1 MNAGAIHCIP
11 LQKNIAPGAGLANL
25 AKVLPDFNMVRVE
38 TRVLNCELTHVWQ
51 ASLRTIELLGE
62 AIVLKN
68 DFALLMQCR
77 RRRQWAPSGERTHLR
92 ENPWVSNRTASDRY
106 ALDGRVLHHVDACL
120 CREQVA
126 AAEDHAI
133 RRQLL

>member
-38 TRVLNCELTHVWQ
+38 ARVLNCELTHVWQ
-51 ASLRTIELLGE
+51 PPLRTIELLGE

-77 RRRQWAPSGERTHLR
+77 RSGKWAPGSECTHLR
-92 ENPWVSNRTASDRY
+92 ENPRVSNCTASDGY
-106 ALDGRVLHHVDACL
+106 AVNARVLNHVNACL

-126 AAEDHAI
+126 AAEHHAI

>member
-38 TRVLNCELTHVWQ
+38 ARVLNCELTHVWQ

-68 DFALLMQCR
+68 DFALFMQR
-77 RRRQWAPSGERTHLR
+77 RRSGKCAPATDCTHLPQ
-92 ENPWVSNRTASDRY
+92 NPRVSNCTASDIC
-106 ALDGRVLHHVDACL
+106 GVNSRVLN
-120 CREQVA
+120 
-126 AAEDHAI
+126 
-133 RRQLL
+133 